1 LRYRRAAILS
11 IATLALAGCG
21 GGSGGGVGPPAAPT
35 QASQSQ
41 SIGAAGGSVSTTLG
55 TQTVNVKVPAGAV
68 ATTATFTLTV
78 YSSAAAPKPLSRAR
92 QTQSVR
98 ATRAVSSDAVLI
110 VSFTLTDGGVP
121 LLKPLQASVTTA
133 AAASGSVFRLAGYGT
148 NGFGDVDTATWTNGV
163 ATEDDNPKYA
173 GATLAADTLYAFY
186 TTAAPLAPPTFV
198 VTVSGP
204 TPVGTISTATYSAL
218 ETDGNG
224 FPILPA
230 PALTFS
236 VDTPALGTINP
247 STGALATGPSDGSG
261 HVVAT
266 DASRGVSGKLA
277 IAVSGSVRPAGSG
290 DTFSYTGTMTTVLTV
305 DQASQPNGTTTPVTS
320 TTTAGVNET
329 VASLGTT
336 DGVHYFLNTDEV
348 DQAALTTLETK
359 TETSLAY
366 QSTGP
371 NRYVVRVVSS
381 TSKEPATQVNYQTL
395 YGPNNGALTAIP
407 ESAGTTLT
415 NDAQSTYLENDP
427 GNPGYDGQ
435 GNPTPTITREADP
448 KNQYRM
454 SIWTLGFE
462 GYYEQSSS
470 GLGIAQ
476 VLFNGSPIE
485 FDFEP
490 VAPDPSSPFSVKDDI
505 LINIYA
511 LNAGRQKV
519 GFLGSELAYP
529 WYGTSVPATLFSDT
543 VTITPQSTLDP
554 SCTTYGT
561 NTTATLVQEQHTS
574 LDVALGQTET
584 RSVKSFD
591 VAGPGTVCTVLSDTV
606 KTYYDYSSQSGPYV
620 VFTPDS
626 TTPTETDSVTE
637 TLSLAT
643 TTAKSAGRST
653 QSVAAG
659 PQLPV
664 SAALRARFDHVV
676 AQIRQK
682 QANRF
687 ATYSRTLR
695 GTH

>member
-1 LRYRRAAILS
+1 MLS

-21 GGSGGGVGPPAAPT
+21 GSGGGVTPPPAPT
-35 QASQSQ
+35 QATQSQ

-68 ATTATFTLTV
+68 GTTATFTLTV
-78 YSSAAAPKPLSRAR
+78 YSNAAAPKPLSRAR

-186 TTAAPLAPPTFV
+186 TTAEPLAPPTFV

-320 TTTAGVNET
+320 TTMAGVNQT
-329 VASLGTT
+329 VGSNGTT
-336 DGVHYFLNTDEV
+336 DGVHYILETDEV
-348 DQAALTTLETK
+348 DQAALSSLETK
-359 TETSLAY
+359 TETQLAY

-371 NRYVVRVVSS
+371 NAYVVRAVKSVS
-381 TSKEPATQVNYQTL
+381 TEPATKVAYSTA

-407 ESAGTTLT
+407 ETAGKTLT
-415 NDAQSTYLENDP
+415 NDAQSTYLEYDP
-427 GNPGYDGQ
+427 GNLGYDNQ
-435 GNPTPTITREADP
+435 GNQDAPTINRIADA
-448 KNQYRM
+448 KNQYAM
-454 SIWTLGFE
+454 DIWTDGFE
-462 GYYEQSSS
+462 GYYQQSSS

-505 LINIYA
+505 VINIYA
-511 LNAGRQKV
+511 LNAGGQKA
-519 GFLGSELAYP
+519 GLLASELAYP